1 MFAASVLVKNF
12 AKASATPAEIAKFSS
27 ASSRK
32 PPNLHKSVFEKLV
45 LDIKRYAFI
54 KQNYLNLQPNILHTL
69 KLLWLSS

>member
-1 MFAASVLVKNF
+1 MKNF

-45 LDIKRYAFI
+45 LDIKRYAFV
-54 KQNYLNLQPNILHTL
+54 KQNYLNIQLTILYTL
-69 KLLWLSS
+69 EILWLSS

>member
-32 PPNLHKSVFEKLV
+32 PPNLHKSVFEIKFVNECNNVFEILLVKEKLFQ
-45 LDIKRYAFI
+45 IFFCI
-54 KQNYLNLQPNILHTL
+54 
-69 KLLWLSS
+69 